1 MRLRLRFSKW
11 RFAIL
16 GAAAGLLL
24 GSWDNT
30 AAAQACPV
38 RPDGS
43 TPAARYAG
51 EANACSEPRPRP
63 TPPSGMALDDGAW
76 YVPIAGTVPQ
86 NQSEMDTN
94 TDNFCEGDY
103 CYSGLDIDPDASALH
118 EKTEPDA
125 SQSTAAPGATVT
137 PDASAPAYQ
146 PIHKTFHKDEDF
158 GNNKF
163 GARYA
168 IDAALH
174 AIPATASVPA
184 QLDASGQ
191 FAVSARA
198 FGAGGELVRALL
210 TLRSDQYA
218 TINSKLTVFLVGF
231 QVWSKDLLPA
241 TINEWPLFDRTLY
254 NAPTVYFNAFGYS
267 IAVNGSIR
275 GTAGA
280 KLQGTFSVAGPRLI
294 LTPSAELYAQGSA
307 SVGFIFNIVRIGIEG
322 TLTLIKLSAPIRFTL
337 AATDCS
343 HIDFGVDTNLVL
355 NTLAG
360 KIKLFLK
367 IKLFFISKK
376 KSITIASWSGTTRN
390 TNVWNITGSQPFN
403 FICTPEFLAAIP
415 PPPAPPPPPRPPRD
429 PCPTC

>member
-1 MRLRLRFSKW
+1 MRLRLSKW
-11 RFAIL
+11 RFVIL
-16 GAAAGLLL
+16 GATAGLLL
-24 GSWDNT
+24 ASQGNT

-43 TPAARYAG
+43 TPARQQIG
-51 EANACSEPRPRP
+51 EASVCSEPRPRP
-63 TPPSGMALDDGAW
+63 APSGMALDDGNW

-86 NQSEMDTN
+86 NQSEMDSN
-94 TDNFCEGDY
+94 TDNYCEGDY

-118 EKTEPDA
+118 EKIEPDA
-125 SQSTAAPGATVT
+125 SQSTVGPPVTVT
-137 PDASAPAYQ
+137 PDATAPAYQ

-174 AIPATASVPA
+174 AIPATASAPA

-191 FAVSARA
+191 VNVSGRA

-210 TLRSDQYA
+210 TLHSDQYA
-218 TINSKLTVFLVGF
+218 TINSKLTLFLAGF
-231 QVWSKDLLPA
+231 QVWSKDLLPV

-254 NAPTVYFNAFGYS
+254 NAPSVSFNAFGYS
-267 IAVNGSIR
+267 ISVSGSIR

-307 SVGFIFNIVRIGIEG
+307 SVGFIFNIVRIGVEG
-322 TLTLIKLSAPIRFTL
+322 TLTLIKLSAPIRYTL

-343 HIDFGVDTNLVL
+343 HIDFGVDTNLVM

-390 TNVWNITGSQPFN
+390 SPVWNISGSEPFN
-403 FICTPEFLAAIP
+403 FICTPEFLAAAAA
-415 PPPAPPPPPRPPRD
+415 APRSLSD
-429 PCPTC
+429 LLATDHAA